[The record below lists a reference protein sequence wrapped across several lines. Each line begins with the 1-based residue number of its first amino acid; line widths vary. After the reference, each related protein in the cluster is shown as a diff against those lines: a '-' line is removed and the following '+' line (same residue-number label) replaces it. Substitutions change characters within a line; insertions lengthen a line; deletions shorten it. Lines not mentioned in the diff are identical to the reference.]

1 MSLSVINLTVSFPGT
16 DGQSVQA
23 LKGLSLTV
31 ARGEV
36 AGLAGASGA
45 GKSLVAEALMG
56 LLRGNALVSGHVTVE
71 GRTPRPGSLALAPQ
85 TIDALDPLA
94 RIGTQ
99 LVRFGKPFGRE
110 VDVTKLLADVG
121 LEPEVARAF
130 PHELSGGMAKR
141 VLLASALAS
150 GADFIIADEP
160 TSGLDPENADRIMAL
175 IANLAQRGHGL
186 LVISHDLKR
195 LAAIARRIT
204 VMQDGVIIETADA
217 RYFDGEGSLLS
228 ASYTRA
234 LWRAQEIYG
243 TC

>member
-1 MSLSVINLTVSFPGT
+1 MSLSVINLTVSFPSA

-31 ARGEV
+31 ERGEV

-56 LLRGNALVSGHVTVE
+56 LLPGNAITGGHVTVD
-71 GRTPRPGSLALAPQ
+71 GQTPRPGSLALAPQ

-94 RIGTQ
+94 RTGPQ
-99 LVRFGKPFGRE
+99 LTRFGKPFGRA
-110 VDVTKLLADVG
+110 VDAAKLLADVG
-121 LEPEVARAF
+121 LEPDVAHAF

-160 TSGLDPENADRIMAL
+160 TSGLDPDNANRIMAL
-175 IANLAQRGHGL
+175 IASLAQKGQGL

-204 VMQDGVIIETADA
+204 VMQDGAIVETADA
-217 RYFDGEGSLLS
+217 ECFASEGSALS
-228 ASYTRA
+228 APYTRA

>member
-1 MSLSVINLTVSFPGT
+1 MSLSVINLTVSFSGA
-16 DGQSVQA
+16 DGQSAQA

-31 ARGEV
+31 ERGEV

-56 LLRGNALVSGHVTVE
+56 LLPGNAITGGHVTVD
-71 GRTPRPGSLALAPQ
+71 GVTPRPGSLALAPQ

-94 RIGTQ
+94 RIAPQ
-99 LVRFGKPFGRE
+99 LARFGKPFGRA
-110 VDVTKLLADVG
+110 VDAGKLLADVG
-121 LEPEVARAF
+121 LEPDVAHAF

-160 TSGLDPENADRIMAL
+160 TSGLDPDNADRIMAL
-175 IANLAQRGHGL
+175 IASLARKGHGL

-195 LAAIARRIT
+195 LAAISRRIT
-204 VMQDGVIIETADA
+204 VMQDGAIVETADA
-217 RYFDGEGSLLS
+217 GCFASEGSALS
-228 ASYTRA
+228 APYTRA

>member
-1 MSLSVINLTVSFPGT
+1 MSLSVINLTVSFPSA

-31 ARGEV
+31 ERGEV

-56 LLRGNALVSGHVTVE
+56 LLPGNAITGGHVTVD
-71 GRTPRPGSLALAPQ
+71 GQKPRPGSLALAPQ

-94 RIGTQ
+94 RTGPQ
-99 LVRFGKPFGRE
+99 LTRFGKPFGRA
-110 VDVTKLLADVG
+110 VDAGKLLADVG
-121 LEPEVARAF
+121 LEPDVAHAF

-160 TSGLDPENADRIMAL
+160 TSGLDPDNADRIMAL
-175 IANLAQRGHGL
+175 IASLAQKGQGL

-204 VMQDGVIIETADA
+204 VMQDGAIVETADA
-217 RYFDGEGSLLS
+217 ECFASEGSTLS
-228 ASYTRA
+228 APYTRA

>member
-1 MSLSVINLTVSFPGT
+1 MSLSVINLTVSFSGA

-31 ARGEV
+31 ERGEV

-56 LLRGNALVSGHVTVE
+56 LLPGNAITGGHVTVD
-71 GRTPRPGSLALAPQ
+71 GRKPRPGSLALAPQ

-94 RIGTQ
+94 RIAPQ
-99 LVRFGKPFGRE
+99 LARFGKPFGRA
-110 VDVTKLLADVG
+110 VDTARLLADVG
-121 LEPEVARAF
+121 LEPDVAHAF

-141 VLLASALAS
+141 VLLAGALAT
-150 GADFIIADEP
+150 GAGFIIADEP
-160 TSGLDPENADRIMAL
+160 TGGLDPDNADRIMAL
-175 IANLAQRGHGL
+175 IASLARKGHGL

-195 LAAIARRIT
+195 LAAISRRIT
-204 VMQDGVIIETADA
+204 VMQDGAIVETANA
-217 RYFDGEGSLLS
+217 GCFASEGSTLS
-228 ASYTRA
+228 SPYTRA

>member
-1 MSLSVINLTVSFPGT
+1 MSLSVINLTVSFPSA

-31 ARGEV
+31 ERGEV

-56 LLRGNALVSGHVTVE
+56 LLPGNAITGGHVTVD
-71 GRTPRPGSLALAPQ
+71 GQKPHPGSLALAPQ

-94 RIGTQ
+94 RTGPQ
-99 LVRFGKPFGRE
+99 LTRFGKPFGRA
-110 VDVTKLLADVG
+110 VDAAKLLADVG
-121 LEPEVARAF
+121 LEPEVAHAF

-160 TSGLDPENADRIMAL
+160 TSGLDPDNADRIMAL
-175 IANLAQRGHGL
+175 IASLAQKGQGL

-204 VMQDGVIIETADA
+204 VMQDGAIVETADTGCFA
-217 RYFDGEGSLLS
+217 SEGSALS
-228 ASYTRA
+228 APYTRA